1 MATASLHPDLRQL
14 QAFAMGSLDDGSCD
28 TIGSHLAECPACQA
42 HVAVATADSFVGL
55 LRRAHDRST
64 KSGGSV
70 AEADGPPTA
79 QPRPWVMDS
88 VGMPDRGDVSSTDDG
103 EQPEGIPEGLVEH
116 PRYRIVRL
124 LGKGGMGFVY
134 EAEHRLMQRR
144 VALKVINNR
153 YFAAPDVAAR
163 FRREVRAAARLSHR
177 NIVTAYDAE
186 RAKNNYFL
194 VMEYVEGVTIGRLVK
209 EHGPLPVA
217 EACDYACQA
226 AWGLQHAHEQGL
238 VHRDIKPDNLVRDA
252 GGVVKV
258 LDFGLAAL
266 TTECCDALRDT
277 SPVADTTASQMD
289 GNDQH
294 LTCVH
299 EVMGTLDFMAPEQ
312 AANAHSADIRADIYS
327 LGCTLYYMLTGRVPY
342 PKPNRLLKTLAHREQ
357 PVPVG
362 LSAAS
367 GRAKR
372 PGGRR
377 RADAGQAPG
386 RPLSNTG

>member
-1 MATASLHPDLRQL
+1 
-14 QAFAMGSLDDGSCD
+14 
-28 TIGSHLAECPACQA
+28 
-42 HVAVATADSFVGL
+42 
-55 LRRAHDRST
+55 
-64 KSGGSV
+64 
-70 AEADGPPTA
+70 
-79 QPRPWVMDS
+79 
-88 VGMPDRGDVSSTDDG
+88 MPDREDVSGTDDG

-124 LGKGGMGFVY
+124 LGKGGMGSVY
-134 EAEHRLMQRR
+134 EAEHRVMQRR
-144 VALKVINNR
+144 VALKVINDR

-238 VHRDIKPDNLVRDA
+238 VHRDIKPDNLVRDS

-277 SPVADTTASQMD
+277 SPVTDTTASQVD

-312 AANAHSADIRADIYS
+312 AANAHAADIRADVYS

-342 PKPNRLLKTLAHREQ
+342 PEPNGLLKTLAHREQ
-357 PVPVG
+357 PVPAVCQMR
-362 LSAAS
+362 S
-367 GRAKR
+367 GRAQ
-372 PGGRR
+372 GTGRCR
-377 RADAGQAPG
+377 GADAGQAPG
-386 RPLSNTG
+386 RSLSDTA